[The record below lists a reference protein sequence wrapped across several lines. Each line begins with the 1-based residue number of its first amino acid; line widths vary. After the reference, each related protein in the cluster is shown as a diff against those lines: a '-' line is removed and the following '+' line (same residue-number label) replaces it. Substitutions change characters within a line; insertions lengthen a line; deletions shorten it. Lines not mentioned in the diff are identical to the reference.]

1 MIRRPPR
8 STRTDT
14 LFPYTTLFRSR
25 LSLREGGALRQA
37 DVTAEKARGKVV
49 LQSGGQVVSAK
60 VDLGQLVL
68 RGDGGRSIA
77 LQPLTARLGT
87 PRPGSGS
94 SPDEIDLV
102 AEVLGLRLPPWRGRV
117 MGEEEYALWLQ

>member
-49 LQSGGQVVSAK
+49 LQSGGQVDSAK

-68 RGDGGRSIA
+68 RGDGIGSLA
-77 LQPLTARLGT
+77 LQRLTARLG
-87 PRPGSGS
+87 PLRPGSGS
-94 SPDEIDLV
+94 RLEELDLV
-102 AEVLGLRLPPWRGRV
+102 AEADRQRAG
-117 MGEEEYALWLQ
+117 